1 MVTENLRPER
11 VFYYFEKISEIPRG
25 SDNEKAVSDYCLSVA
40 EGLGLEAFRD
50 EYNNVVI
57 RKPATKGYENHPG
70 VIIQGHLDMVCEKNK
85 ATVHDLSLIHI

>member
-25 SDNEKAVSDYCLSVA
+25 SGNEKAVSDYCLSVA

-70 VIIQGHLDMVCEKNK
+70 VIIQGHLDMVCEKKQSNR
-85 ATVHDLSLIHI
+85 T